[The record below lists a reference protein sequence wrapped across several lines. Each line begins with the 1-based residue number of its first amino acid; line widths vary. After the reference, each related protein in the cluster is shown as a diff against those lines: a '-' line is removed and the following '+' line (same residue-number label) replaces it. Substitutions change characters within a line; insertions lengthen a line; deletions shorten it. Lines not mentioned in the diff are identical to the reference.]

1 MLPFSVLSARL
12 EAIEKT
18 YLNSFV
24 ELAILITVVV
34 LSNESKQVPRGARLA
49 GIKVEEL
56 LLLK

>member
-12 EAIEKT
+12 EAIGQA

-34 LSNESKQVPRGARLA
+34 LSNESKQVPRGAWLA
-49 GIKVEEL
+49 GIEVEEL

>member
-12 EAIEKT
+12 EAIGQA

-24 ELAILITVVV
+24 ELAILISVLV
-34 LSNESKQVPRGARLA
+34 LSNESKQVLREARLA
-49 GIKVEEL
+49 GIEVGEL

>member
-12 EAIEKT
+12 VAIGQT

-24 ELAILITVVV
+24 ELAILITIVV

-49 GIKVEEL
+49 GIEVEEL
-56 LLLK
+56 LLFK

>member
-12 EAIEKT
+12 EAVGQT

-34 LSNESKQVPRGARLA
+34 LSSESKQVPRGARLA
-49 GIKVEEL
+49 GIEVQEL

>member
-12 EAIEKT
+12 EAIGQA
-18 YLNSFV
+18 YLNPFI

-34 LSNESKQVPRGARLA
+34 LLNESKQVPRGARLA
-49 GIKVEEL
+49 GIEVQEL

>member
-12 EAIEKT
+12 EAIGQA

-24 ELAILITVVV
+24 ELAILIIVVV
-34 LSNESKQVPRGARLA
+34 LSNESNQVTRGERLA
-49 GIKVEEL
+49 GIEVEEL